1 MLFIH
6 SFMCLLRSA
15 LFGVP
20 VKGLERQA
28 REHLY
33 SGWQGLKPYSSLCE
47 LREPVI
53 SQLHSHCLPYF
64 VLFYSSH
71 THLISQQKLRR
82 LVEACAVSLHEVCLI
97 PSSYLV
103 TLNTVLWNS
112 SLFQGPECVSRHDV
126 GPNIGLTTD
135 FPSHKDRSSVLLLPE
150 V

>member
-103 TLNTVLWNS
+103 TLNTVLWNFL
-112 SLFQGPECVSRHDV
+112 LFSKVQNVCLGMML
-126 GPNIGLTTD
+126 GQI
-135 FPSHKDRSSVLLLPE
+135 
-150 V
+150 